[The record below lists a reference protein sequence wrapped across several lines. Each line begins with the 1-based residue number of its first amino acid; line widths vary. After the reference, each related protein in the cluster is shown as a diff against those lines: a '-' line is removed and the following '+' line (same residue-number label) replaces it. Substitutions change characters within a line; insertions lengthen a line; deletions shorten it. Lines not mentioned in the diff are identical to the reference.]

1 MESPP
6 RINTTLNQQTSHS
19 SLYSLLS
26 SAFFSFFSSL
36 SNFSSISSIQSPSST
51 RLQSPNT
58 HTNKQREKRDLKQQG
73 RDSPSIFAS
82 FAFNRYMFSHDLFLH
97 NKRFMNE
104 LSLWSLCFSKFSLLK
119 LFRFLDL
126 LDYIMD
132 RWIFFICSCWKESD
146 LSLPLLSDLFVFL
159 ISFFFPLPI
168 SICGFFFF
176 LKISCFLSSSAF
188 YSVLFGFH
196 LFQTSWSRSAAC

>member
-73 RDSPSIFAS
+73 RDSPSIFAA
-82 FAFNRYMFSHDLFLH
+82 FAFNRL
-97 NKRFMNE
+97 RFVT
-104 LSLWSLCFSKFSLLK
+104 LGL
-119 LFRFLDL
+119 R
-126 LDYIMD
+126 
-132 RWIFFICSCWKESD
+132 
-146 LSLPLLSDLFVFL
+146 
-159 ISFFFPLPI
+159 SFEK
-168 SICGFFFF
+168 S
-176 LKISCFLSSSAF
+176 
-188 YSVLFGFH
+188 
-196 LFQTSWSRSAAC
+196 